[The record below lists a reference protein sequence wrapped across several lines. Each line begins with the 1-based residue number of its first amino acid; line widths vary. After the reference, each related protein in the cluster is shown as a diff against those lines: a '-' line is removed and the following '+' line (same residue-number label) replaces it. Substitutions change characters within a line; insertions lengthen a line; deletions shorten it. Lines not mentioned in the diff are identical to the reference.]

1 MGNLL
6 DWMLKKEN
14 KKTCR
19 FVGIVLFLLYL
30 AFFLGG
36 GFNKET
42 DGHGI
47 IFSSGWF
54 REIFVVLLSILGLLG
69 IILMI
74 AGFSKHIK

>member
-1 MGNLL
+1 MSNLL
-6 DWMLKKEN
+6 DWILKKEN

-19 FVGIVLFLLYL
+19 FADSILFLLYL

-36 GFNKET
+36 GFNREV

-47 IFSSGWF
+47 VFSSGWF

-69 IILMI
+69 IILML
-74 AGFSKHIK
+74 AGFSKQRK